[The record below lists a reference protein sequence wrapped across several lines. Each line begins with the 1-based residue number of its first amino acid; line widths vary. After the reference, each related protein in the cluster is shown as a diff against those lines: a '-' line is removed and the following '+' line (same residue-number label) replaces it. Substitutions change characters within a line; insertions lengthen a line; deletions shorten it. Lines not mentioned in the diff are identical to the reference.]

1 MVLKL
6 PKVLNSEGKLID
18 INDPSVERGFNP
30 DLKCPDPFCQS
41 PVTAKKGDHKTHHF
55 AHSPEN
61 GCTGYESM
69 LHILAKEVLKELDTL
84 ELPDHKLYFDELFP
98 YFKDE
103 ISEYEKELGF
113 QVPEKVY
120 TSFEF
125 SHSLTNWDQ
134 SKIEVFSGCSVD
146 LSNINLFVEK
156 SIKDMTP
163 DLRLQLKNTDRN
175 LHIEI
180 YVTHKVDEKK
190 KERLVDRNLCFLEID
205 LSHYFK
211 SNEDYTIDYVKNLL
225 VNMRYLHTWLH
236 FPKLEKFLR
245 RNRKS
250 ILNEMLSRVKLFHED
265 YINFRDEELIPEIRN
280 FESDPDYAIK
290 LLMYLKKDRR
300 KKYKCIEI
308 PDFFYFYT
316 EIFKNSREFHEE
328 LKNQNIE
335 RQIRKDDF
343 VSRWG
348 EDVYYKIHGKW

>member
-1 MVLKL
+1 MALKL
-6 PKVLNSEGKLID
+6 PKVLNSEGDLID

-103 ISEYEKELGF
+103 INEYEKELGF

-120 TSFEF
+120 TSYEF
-125 SHSLTNWDQ
+125 SHCLTNWDK
-134 SKIEVFSGCSVD
+134 SEIEVFSGCTLD
-146 LSNINLFVEK
+146 LSNIDLFVEK

-211 SNEDYTIDYVKNLL
+211 SNEDYTIEYVKNLL
-225 VNMRYLHTWLH
+225 VNKRYFHTWLH

-265 YINFRDEELIPEIRN
+265 YINFRDEELLPRVLDFDSKPNYAEILFYN
-280 FESDPDYAIK
+280 
-290 LLMYLKKDRR
+290 LKEDRSKD
-300 KKYKCIEI
+300 YKCLIHS
-308 PDFFYFYT
+308 DFYYSYI
-316 EIFKNSREFHEE
+316 EIFKNSPEYKEESIKEE
-328 LKNQNIE
+328 LQRIK
-335 RQIRKDDF
+335 RKEEF
-343 VSRWG
+343 VDRWG
-348 EDVYYKIHGKW
+348 EDLYRKMRG